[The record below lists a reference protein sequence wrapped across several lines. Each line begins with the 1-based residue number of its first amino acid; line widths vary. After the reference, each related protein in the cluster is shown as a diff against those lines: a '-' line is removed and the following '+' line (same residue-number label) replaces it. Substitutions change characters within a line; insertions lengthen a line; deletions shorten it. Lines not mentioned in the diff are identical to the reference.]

1 MPEFNRLIYY
11 DLRQSKEKLPELV
24 GRAAELSRVKRI
36 INRKLNNNCIVTGST
51 GTGKTAFAH
60 GLAKDLSQ
68 DPLSQKFGVFA
79 GSLPGCFGE
88 YKKRNG
94 NYY

>member
-68 DPLSQKFGVFA
+68 DPLSQKLAVV
-79 GSLPGCFGE
+79 SLDAE
-88 YKKRNG
+88 SLK
-94 NYY
+94 